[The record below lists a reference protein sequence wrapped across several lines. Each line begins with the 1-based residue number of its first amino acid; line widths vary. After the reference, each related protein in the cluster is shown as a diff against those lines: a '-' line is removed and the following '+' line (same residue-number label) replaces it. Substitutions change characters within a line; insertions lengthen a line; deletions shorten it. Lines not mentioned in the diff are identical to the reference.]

1 MNVLEGSVRR
11 YCGRKRKGIK
21 MIFRQ
26 LFHSESSIYTYLMT
40 SGQASENPNSLD
52 EEKEMLSLSLNRDR
66 MKIKKPPV

>member
-1 MNVLEGSVRR
+1 
-11 YCGRKRKGIK
+11 